1 MWKSA
6 GDRERLL
13 CFPVQCSH
21 FPQGAFPEDSLLKA
35 YFFLHPL
42 ASPSY
47 GSISG
52 RALTP
57 VFKKSLNNKP
67 LHWPWPTS
75 EPNNKKCSSERT
87 NKVQKWISCE
97 ESQMQKTLTDSS
109 SSLKDTSPYWI
120 IKFTLDSLLSFPKRE
135 ILNCRSLARQ
145 ILLLLC
151 LLLVVPLT
159 WALCLFLVVP
169 NYFLWTW

>member
-1 MWKSA
+1 MFP
-6 GDRERLL
+6 
-13 CFPVQCSH
+13 CPVQSLSR
-21 FPQGAFPEDSLLKA
+21 QGAFPEDSLLRA
-35 YFFLHPL
+35 YFFLDWSICLHPL

-47 GSISG
+47 GSIAE

-75 EPNNKKCSSERT
+75 EPNNKNVQVNTQSS
-87 NKVQKWISCE
+87 KWIPCE
-97 ESQMQKTLTDSS
+97 ESQMQKTLTDSP

-120 IKFTLDSLLSFPKRE
+120 IKFTVDSLLSFPKRE

-169 NYFLWTW
+169 NYFLWLW